1 LVVWFIPP
9 VLAGTRHVLSLPQEM
24 IPNSPHH
31 NRSPA
36 LLKVTHATSILY
48 YINNTMTMNNNKTV
62 MFVAGDPSG
71 DIHAAPVIRELHA
84 INQGLEC
91 WGIGGPQMVE
101 QGFRQLMP
109 FEPFNKMGFIEVIK
123 HLGFFLDAKKKLI
136 KEMHDRKPSCLV
148 CVDYPG
154 LNMPLMKAAKKLGIP
169 VVWYIAPMVWAWKKK
184 RARVLG
190 ACADF
195 IGCIFPFEPSHFLP
209 YTDKVAFIGNPT
221 VQSKEIENK
230 CGAESDTW
238 NGDGKDSK
246 QELSIALVPGSRL
259 QEISRMLR
267 PMLDAF
273 MILKKEFP
281 ELRAEVSVFKS
292 INIREFD
299 IIKEYPGVTATSDP
313 LGSILS
319 RVSCAIVKSGTSTLE
334 TALACV
340 PMVIAYKT
348 STLTYELAKRL
359 VKLSWIGLPNIIA
372 QASIVPECIQDSMNA
387 EMLAHECRKFLVDK
401 SYYRQTVDA
410 LQKIRGVLGA
420 KKPSVELAGK
430 IAEII
435 KLSG

>member
-1 LVVWFIPP
+1 
-9 VLAGTRHVLSLPQEM
+9 M
-24 IPNSPHH
+24 I
-31 NRSPA
+31 
-36 LLKVTHATSILY
+36 V
-48 YINNTMTMNNNKTV
+48 NNKKTV

-71 DIHAAPVIRELHA
+71 DIHAAPVIRELQA
-84 INQGLEC
+84 INPGLEC
-91 WGIGGPQMVE
+91 WGIGGPKMAA

-109 FEPFNKMGFIEVIK
+109 FEPFNKMGFIEVVK

-136 KEMHDRKPSCLV
+136 NEMRSRKPSCLV

-169 VVWYIAPMVWAWKKK
+169 VIWYIAPMVWAWKKK
-184 RARVLG
+184 RARVMG
-190 ACADF
+190 EYADF

-221 VQSKEIENK
+221 VESMEEQSEKKWDVGSGKWEVRDEN
-230 CGAESDTW
+230 
-238 NGDGKDSK
+238 SK
-246 QELSIALVPGSRL
+246 RELSIALVPGSRL
-259 QEISRMLR
+259 QEITRMLR
-267 PMLDAF
+267 PMLDAY

-299 IIKEYPGVTATSDP
+299 IVKNYPGVTVTSDP
-313 LGSILS
+313 LDSILT

-334 TALACV
+334 TALACI

-348 STLTYELAKRL
+348 SAFTYALAKHL

-387 EMLAHECRKFLVDK
+387 EKLAYECKRFLIEK
-401 SYYRQTVDA
+401 NYYRQTVDA

-420 KKPSVELAGK
+420 KKPSTELANK
-430 IAEII
+430 IAGII
-435 KLSG
+435 QQSG

>member
-1 LVVWFIPP
+1 
-9 VLAGTRHVLSLPQEM
+9 
-24 IPNSPHH
+24 
-31 NRSPA
+31 
-36 LLKVTHATSILY
+36 
-48 YINNTMTMNNNKTV
+48 

-71 DIHAAPVIRELHA
+71 DIHAAPVIRELQR
-84 INQGLEC
+84 INPGLEC
-91 WGIGGPQMVE
+91 WGIGGPKMTAE
-101 QGFRQLMP
+101 GFHQLMP
-109 FEPFNKMGFIEVIK
+109 FEPFNKMGFIEVVK

-136 KEMHDRKPSCLV
+136 NEMRVRKPSCLV

-154 LNMPLMKAAKKLGIP
+154 LNTPLMKAAKKLGIP

-190 ACADF
+190 AYADF

-221 VQSKEIENK
+221 VESMELNNESEANKEKWNILEEN
-230 CGAESDTW
+230 S
-238 NGDGKDSK
+238 NRVFSV
-246 QELSIALVPGSRL
+246 ALVPGSRM

-267 PMLDAF
+267 PMLDAY

-281 ELRAEVSVFKS
+281 EIRAEVSMFKS
-292 INIREFD
+292 INIKEFD
-299 IIKEYPGVTATSDP
+299 IVNEYPGVTVTSDP
-313 LGSILS
+313 LDRILS
-319 RVSCAIVKSGTSTLE
+319 RVRCAIVKSGTSTLE

-372 QASIVPECIQDSMNA
+372 QASVVPECIQDSMNA
-387 EMLAHECRKFLVDK
+387 EKLAYECRKFISDK
-401 SYYRQTVDA
+401 EYCRQTVLE

-420 KKPSVELAGK
+420 KKPSVVLAGK
-430 IAEII
+430 IAEIMQR
-435 KLSG
+435 SG

>member
-1 LVVWFIPP
+1 
-9 VLAGTRHVLSLPQEM
+9 
-24 IPNSPHH
+24 
-31 NRSPA
+31 
-36 LLKVTHATSILY
+36 
-48 YINNTMTMNNNKTV
+48 

-71 DIHAAPVIRELHA
+71 DIHAAPVIRELHT
-84 INQGLEC
+84 INPGLEC
-91 WGIGGPQMVE
+91 WGIGGPKMVS
-101 QGFRQLMP
+101 GVFHQLMP
-109 FEPFNKMGFIEVIK
+109 FEPFNKMGFIEVAK

-136 KEMHDRKPSCLV
+136 NEMRTRKPSCLI

-190 ACADF
+190 EYADF

-221 VQSKEIENK
+221 VQSMEVQNK
-230 CGAESDTW
+230 CEVGS
-238 NGDGKDSK
+238 GKCEVGTENRN
-246 QELSIALVPGSRL
+246 QEQSIALVPGSRL

-267 PMLDAF
+267 PMLDAY

-281 ELRAEVSVFKS
+281 ELRAEVSLFRS
-292 INIREFD
+292 IDNSEFD
-299 IIKEYPGVTATSDP
+299 IVKEYPGVTVTSDP
-313 LGSILS
+313 LDKLLS
-319 RVSCAIVKSGTSTLE
+319 RVRCAIVKSGTSTLE

-348 STLTYELAKRL
+348 SAFTYELAKRL

-372 QASIVPECIQDSMNA
+372 DASIVPECIQDSMNA
-387 EMLAHECRKFLVDK
+387 EKLADECRKFLVDK
-401 SYYRQTVDA
+401 DYYNQTVDA

-420 KKPSVELAGK
+420 KKPSAELAAK
-430 IAEII
+430 IADII
-435 KLSG
+435 QLSG